1 MGGAPAPKEPGSG
14 GRAASTGGAAGA
26 AGDLVLRYEFEET
39 EGYLAADSSGYA
51 GGPRNAVLRTA
62 GSGGSSGFSSD
73 HRVGSRALA
82 LVSGGTTSGGYVT
95 TPAIGELAPQAAT
108 IALWV
113 KMTSTAQW
121 QRVFDYGE
129 NSDRY
134 LFLTTGDESSFV
146 RFAITSGGALAE
158 ERITSN
164 VRLQAGSW
172 HHVAVVLDA
181 GKPYRGTL
189 YLDGAVVGT
198 NASMTLH
205 PGDLGSTNSNYLG
218 RSQFENDPIF
228 NGLLDDYRVYRRPL
242 TATEVAA
249 LAKP

>member
-1 MGGAPAPKEPGSG
+1 MGGAPMPNPPGAG
-14 GRAASTGGAAGA
+14 GRAPSTGGASGA
-26 AGDLVLRYEFEET
+26 AGDLVLRYDFEESQ
-39 EGYLAADSSGYA
+39 GYITTDSSGYA

-62 GSGGSSGFSSD
+62 GSGGGSGFSSD

-95 TPAIGELAPQAAT
+95 TPPIGELAPQAAT

-113 KMTSTAQW
+113 KMTSTPQW

-129 NSDRY
+129 DAGRY
-134 LFLTTGDESSFV
+134 FFLTTGDESSFV
-146 RFAITSGGALAE
+146 RFAITASGSTAE

-164 VRLQAGSW
+164 VRLAAGSW
-172 HHVAVVLDA
+172 HHVAIVLES
-181 GKPYRGTL
+181 GIPYRGTL
-189 YLDGAVVGT
+189 YLDGAVVGS

-205 PGDLGSTNSNYLG
+205 PSDLGSTNSNYLG
-218 RSQFENDPIF
+218 RSQFDGDPIF

-242 TATEVAA
+242 TAAEVAA
-249 LAKP
+249 LAR